1 MREEEAGKQSGK
13 IDHPTLIEMLS
24 NEFPEIVQA
33 FDEIETG
40 LLHLEMASFAR
51 TTKKA
56 LDEGRF
62 SQVQKYFVFMDRV
75 RKKADPDVENAIDVS
90 FIENLAYD
98 EVNENRLQ
106 AIRSMP
112 TTLREILLR
121 MDPTDRWKY

>member
-1 MREEEAGKQSGK
+1 
-13 IDHPTLIEMLS
+13 
-24 NEFPEIVQA
+24 
-33 FDEIETG
+33 
-40 LLHLEMASFAR
+40 MASFAR

-56 LDEGRF
+56 MDEGRF

>member
-1 MREEEAGKQSGK
+1 
-13 IDHPTLIEMLS
+13 
-24 NEFPEIVQA
+24 
-33 FDEIETG
+33 
-40 LLHLEMASFAR
+40 
-51 TTKKA
+51 
-56 LDEGRF
+56 
-62 SQVQKYFVFMDRV
+62 MDRV

-90 FIENLAYD
+90 LIENLAYD